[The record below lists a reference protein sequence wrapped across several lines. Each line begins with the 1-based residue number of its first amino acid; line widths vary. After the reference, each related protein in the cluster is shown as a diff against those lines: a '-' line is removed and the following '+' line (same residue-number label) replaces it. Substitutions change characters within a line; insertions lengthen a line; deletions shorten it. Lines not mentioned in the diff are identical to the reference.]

1 MAKIENLSE
10 PWEGHDKGEVEE
22 FIKQRLASGG
32 GGGGGGDNVSLLSVA
47 IVGSTFKSY
56 MRDAKDV
63 RLEFTVNNVVN
74 GSYDAGWSA
83 TFYAIKNSSNSDNRV
98 LIGTVNCTGGNE
110 ETVWQSPNLINYLS
124 NSTDN
129 IIDSVIVEVFNGEKT
144 ASRTVRFTAIYAILD
159 LYNSTE
165 NLNLARIN
173 RGVIQYV
180 TRYSASN
187 ASLSVGTESLTGGSK
202 VDYSSQGAN
211 VSSNTSAKN
220 IALNAETNGGVRVIN
235 AKLSINGG
243 SYVTDSL
250 KTEAIFITNNE
261 VSGTFFA
268 TMPILNAKQYEDAT
282 LSFGVYN
289 KDQETAEVLVEIVDD
304 SGKVT
309 ASATINA
316 RCGRYN
322 NGNPIDGTTTSYT
335 FSVPTANYKIRFT
348 CDNVI
353 REIDYTAD
361 ASNVGW
367 EQAKNPELYLNA
379 KGKDNNQADANVWAN
394 NGYETEFVNV
404 EFANNGWKNSECLHL
419 TGDARAIIPIA
430 PFYSRD
436 SYNPQALQG
445 GGILST
451 GRTIAIKFKANDVS
465 DAGGKLIECWDP
477 ESGLGFYIRPNAI
490 YARIGRELVQDYD
503 ADQTTS
509 INTRRFSAGSEVEV
523 AFAIQSLFDGETMHE
538 PEVTMYVNGEVAGV
552 TNITTATTL
561 TQNEPKFI
569 TLGGTGGSIDIY
581 YVSVYNRCLS
591 SDEVYHNYVMLKNSQ
606 VEMRENYTKNNFD
619 FNSLDDAIAY
629 CKAQS
634 LKEKGN
640 CSIVVTTDIRR
651 GVTSTSNITGSP
663 EKNQLWLMYFK
674 NGKVDSEKS
683 VKYIAK
689 AANGLRVRVQGTS
702 TASMPEK
709 NLRYD
714 GRGDMYAIKWND
726 LAGDWYEVND
736 ANIEA
741 GNVTVTKKLAVVITS
756 KDDIPC
762 TLLTTKTNYNE
773 STATRNLP
781 NALWVNDAIN
791 ALYDNNPTKYN
802 DLLTPPQRANRKVRQ
817 TINGV
822 PALQYYYN
830 LNDSTIEFSGKV
842 DIITD
847 KSNQGVF
854 GFADAGDYSIELRS
868 NTTAVCN
875 FHTSDLTNA
884 CQLTEAGATGNDDL
898 EFRYPDANTQWN
910 KEVNG
915 KVIIGPNTPM
925 QRLWD
930 FVMNCSPFFVGYEF
944 HNGTQ
949 TRHNYLSIQGRV
961 PYITDNNTATGKKTY
976 TVAPQV
982 SKNIYYET
990 VNWDDKAD
998 TIENRKL
1005 KFFAEAHKYIVVNS
1019 FVFNGLVSRTHLWTD
1034 QRAKNQFFTH
1044 FAGDVDTESG
1054 NEILR
1059 LLPYDI
1065 DTSWRGDNDSRLR
1078 YDYTRTYEDKG
1089 IYDDAHA
1096 IDGVAQGSTLWYLM
1110 DECFGTEYTA
1120 MYSDLCNA
1128 SVNGVSKNFYSLQTL
1143 QSYYKDNQ
1151 VEAYCSSIY
1160 NADTEYKYR
1169 AVVNEEG
1176 GTADQRFKAHGSAIE
1191 DLDWWMK
1198 GRLNFIGGQ
1207 YYNANDKVSD
1217 YAAKNLTINIKP
1229 NNNFGNI
1236 TLDVTTY
1243 ERAYTNWLQGTAFK
1257 AKGYS
1262 EGFTDGS
1269 DPNEHQSINLGEV
1282 ITSASD
1288 ARIYLYGYNQ
1298 VRNIANLYDL
1308 KVVNFETSDTLNF
1321 TELNIG
1327 KDAAGYENDTFTG
1340 FGNATYGACTKVD
1353 CSNCTVFENAN
1364 FSKFPVVE
1372 EIKLKG
1378 CNSVTGFTLP
1388 STTSLKRL
1396 VLPRSVSLIQIE
1408 NKPNITSI
1416 SAEGIDNIAEIS
1428 IKNTNNIVAGFAL
1441 NLLVNIYK

>member
-1 MAKIENLSE
+1 MADIQNFNESWN
-10 PWEGHDKGEVEE
+10 GHTHQEVET
-22 FIKQRLASGG
+22 FIKKQLAEAGTG
-32 GGGGGGDNVSLLSVA
+32 TLNVLTLS
-47 IVGSTFKSY
+47 IVGSTAQSY
-56 MRDAKDV
+56 MRDSKDV
-63 RLEFTVNNVVN
+63 RVKFKVNNSIN
-74 GSYDAGWSA
+74 DSYDTGWTA
-83 TFYAIKNSSNSDNRV
+83 TIYVIKNSNNSDKKV
-98 LIGTVNCTGGNE
+98 LAGLIPCTGGDENTE
-110 ETVWQSPNLINYLS
+110 WETPNLISYLS

-129 IIDSVIVEVFNGEKT
+129 IIDKVIIEVTNGEKT
-144 ASRTVRFTAIYAILD
+144 VTRTVQLTAIYAVLEF
-159 LYNSTE
+159 YNSTE

-173 RGVIQYV
+173 REVIQYV
-180 TRYSASN
+180 TRFSANN
-187 ASLSVGTESLTGGSK
+187 ANLIVESQSLTGSSK
-202 VDYSSQGAN
+202 VDYSSQGTN
-211 VSSNTSAKN
+211 VSSNKSAKN
-220 IALNAETNGGVRVIN
+220 IALNAETNGGIRVLN

-243 SYVTDSL
+243 SYVTEEL

-261 VSGTFFA
+261 VTGTFFA
-268 TMPILNAKQYEDAT
+268 TRPILNAKQYEDAT
-282 LSFGVYN
+282 LYFGVYN
-289 KDQETAEVLVEIVDD
+289 KDQDTAEVLVEIVDD
-304 SGKVT
+304 SNKVT

-322 NGNPIDGTTTSYT
+322 NGNPIAGTTISYK

-379 KGKDNNQADANVWAN
+379 KGKDNNQADASTWAN

-436 SYNPQALQG
+436 SYNPSALKG

-451 GRTIAIKFKANDVS
+451 GRTISFKFKINDVS
-465 DAGGKLIECWDP
+465 DNGGKLIECWDP

-490 YARIGRELVQDYD
+490 YARIGRELVQDYN

-509 INTRRFSAGSEVEV
+509 VNTRRFNAGSEVEV
-523 AFAIQSLFDGETMHE
+523 AFAIQSLFDGETRRE
-538 PEVTMYVNGEVAGV
+538 PEVTMYVNGEIAGV
-552 TNITTATTL
+552 TNITTANTL
-561 TQNEPKFI
+561 TQNEPKYI
-569 TLGGTGGSIDIY
+569 TLGGNGGSVDVY

-591 SDEVYHNYVMLKNSQ
+591 SEEVYHNYVMLKNSQ
-606 VEMRENYTKNNFD
+606 EEMRENYNKNNYD

-634 LKEKGN
+634 LKPNGN

-651 GVTSTSNITGSP
+651 GITSTSNITGSP
-663 EKNQLWLMYFK
+663 EYNQVWFIYFK
-674 NGKVDSEKS
+674 DGKVDAERSI
-683 VKYIAK
+683 KYVAK
-689 AANGLRVRVQGTS
+689 TKNGLRIRVQGTS

-714 GRGDMYAIKWND
+714 SKGEVYAVKWD
-726 LAGDWYEVND
+726 EIAGDWYEINE
-736 ANIEA
+736 ANIAA
-741 GNVTVTKKLAVVITS
+741 GNVTIVKKLSVVTQS

-762 TLLTTKTNYNE
+762 TLVTTKTNYNE

-791 ALYDNNPTKYN
+791 ALYDNHPEKYG

-830 LNDSTIEFSGKV
+830 LDTNTIEFSGKV

-884 CQLTEAGATGNDDL
+884 CQFTEAGATGNDDL
-898 EFRYPDANTQWN
+898 EFRYPDADTQWN

-915 KVIIGPNTPM
+915 KVIIGPNTPI

-944 HNGTQ
+944 NNGVQ
-949 TRHNYLSIQGRV
+949 TRHNYLSIHGRV
-961 PYITDNNTATGKKTY
+961 PYITDNNTPTGVKTY

-982 SKNIYYET
+982 SKNIYYEV
-990 VNWDDKAD
+990 VNWDDRAD

-1044 FAGDVDTESG
+1044 FNGDIDSESG

-1096 IDGVAQGSTLWYLM
+1096 INGVAHGSTLWYLM

-1128 SVNGVSKNFYSLQTL
+1128 TVNGVGKNFYSLQVL

-1160 NADTEYKYR
+1160 NADTDYKYR
-1169 AVVNEEG
+1169 AVVNEDG

-1207 YYNANDKVSD
+1207 YYTANDKVSD
-1217 YAAKNLTINIKP
+1217 YAAKSLTINIKP

-1236 TLDVTTY
+1236 VLDVTTY
-1243 ERAYTNWLQGTAFK
+1243 ERTYTNWLQGTAFK

-1262 EGFTDGS
+1262 EGFTNGEND
-1269 DPNEHQSINLGEV
+1269 NEHQMIDLGNV
-1282 ITSASD
+1282 VTSASD

-1298 VRNIANLYDL
+1298 VRNIINLYDL
-1308 KVVNFETSDTLNF
+1308 HVVNFETSETLNF
-1321 TELNIG
+1321 VELNIG
-1327 KDAAGYENDTFTG
+1327 KDETGYVNDTFTG
-1340 FGNATYGACTKVD
+1340 FGNATYGACKKVD
-1353 CSNCTVFENAN
+1353 CSNCIVFENAN
-1364 FSKFPVVE
+1364 FNKFPIVE
-1372 EIKLKG
+1372 EINLKG

-1388 STTSLKRL
+1388 STTTLKKL
-1396 VLPRSVSLIQIE
+1396 ILPATVNFVQIE
-1408 NKPNITSI
+1408 NKPNITHI
-1416 SAEGIDNIAEIS
+1416 SAEETDNITEIS
-1428 IKNTNNIVAGFAL
+1428 IKNTNNVVASFAL
-1441 NLLVNIYK
+1441 NLLVNIYKK

>member
-1 MAKIENLSE
+1 MAKIQNLNES
-10 PWEGHDKGEVEE
+10 WEGHTHQEVEE
-22 FIKQRLASGG
+22 FVKSQLGDLNSGTV
-32 GGGGGGDNVSLLSVA
+32 NILTIS
-47 IVGSTFKSY
+47 IVGSTVQSY
-56 MRDAKDV
+56 MRDSSDV
-63 RLEFTVNNVVN
+63 RLKFKVNNSVN

-83 TFYAIKNSSNSDNRV
+83 TFYAIKNSNNSDKKV
-98 LIGTVNCTGGNE
+98 MVGSINCTGGDE

-129 IIDSVIVEVFNGEKT
+129 IIDSVIVEVSNGEKT
-144 ASRTVRFTAIYAILD
+144 VSRTVRFTAIYAVLD
-159 LYNSTE
+159 FYNSTE

-173 RGVIQYV
+173 REVIQYV
-180 TRYSASN
+180 TRFSASDAN
-187 ASLSVGTESLTGGSK
+187 LIVNSQSLTGGSK
-202 VDYSSQGAN
+202 VDYSSQGTN
-211 VSSNTSAKN
+211 VNSNTSAKN
-220 IALNAETNGGVRVIN
+220 IALNAETNGGIRVLN

-243 SYVTDSL
+243 SYVTEEL

-268 TMPILNAKQYEDAT
+268 TRPILNAKQYEDAT
-282 LSFGVYN
+282 LYFGVYN
-289 KDQETAEVLVEIVDD
+289 KDQDTAEVLVEIVDD

-322 NGNPIDGTTTSYT
+322 NGNPIDGTTISYT
-335 FSVPTANYKIRFT
+335 FSVPTSSYKIRFT
-348 CDNVI
+348 CDNIV
-353 REIDYTAD
+353 REISYTAV
-361 ASNVGW
+361 ASNIGW
-367 EQAKNPELYLNA
+367 ELAKNPELYLNA
-379 KGKDNNQADANVWAN
+379 KGKDNNQADYNVWEN
-394 NGYETEFVNV
+394 NGYETIFKNV
-404 EFANNGWKNSECLHL
+404 EFEDNGWKNSECLHL
-419 TGDARAIIPIA
+419 TGDSRAIIPIS
-430 PFYSRD
+430 PFYSND
-436 SYNPQALQG
+436 SYNASALKG

-451 GRTIAIKFKANDVS
+451 GRTIAVKFKVNDVS
-465 DAGGKLIECWDP
+465 DNGGKLIECWDP

-503 ADQTTS
+503 ADQTKS
-509 INTRRFSAGSEVEV
+509 INNRRFSANSEVEV
-523 AFAIQSLFDGETMHE
+523 AFAIQSLFDGETKRE
-538 PEVTMYVNGEVAGV
+538 PEVTMYVNGEIAGV
-552 TNITTATTL
+552 TNITTTNTL

-569 TLGGTGGSIDIY
+569 TLGGDGGSIDIY

-591 SDEVYHNYVMLKNSQ
+591 SEEVYHNYVMMKNSQ
-606 VEMRENYTKNNFD
+606 EEMKENYTKNNYD

-634 LKEKGN
+634 LKPNGN

-651 GVTSTSNITGSP
+651 GVTSTSNIAGSP
-663 EKNQLWLMYFK
+663 EYNQVWFIYFK
-674 NGKVDSEKS
+674 NGKVDVERSIKYVSKS
-683 VKYIAK
+683 KK
-689 AANGLRVRVQGTS
+689 GLRIRVQGTS

-714 GRGDMYAIKWND
+714 AKGEVYAIKWNE
-726 LAGDWYEVND
+726 LAGDWYEINEE
-736 ANIEA
+736 NITA
-741 GNVTVTKKLAVVITS
+741 GYVSIVKKLAVVTQS

-762 TLLTTKTNYNE
+762 KLVTTKTNYNE

-791 ALYDNNPTKYN
+791 ALYDNNPEKYG
-802 DLLTPPQRANRKVRQ
+802 DILTPPQRTNRKVRQ
-817 TINGV
+817 AINGV
-822 PALQYYYN
+822 PALQYFYN
-830 LNDSTIEFSGKV
+830 LSDSTISFSGKV

-884 CQLTEAGATGNDDL
+884 CQFTEAGATGNDDL
-898 EFRYPDANTQWN
+898 EFRYPDADTKWN
-910 KEVNG
+910 AEVNG
-915 KVIIGPNTPM
+915 KVIIGPDTPI

-930 FVMNCSPFFVGYEF
+930 FVMNCSPLFVGYEF
-944 HNGTQ
+944 VNGQRSTHNFLT
-949 TRHNYLSIQGRV
+949 IKGRV
-961 PYITDNNTATGKKTY
+961 PYITDTNESTGTKIY
-976 TVAPQV
+976 TVEPQV
-982 SKNIYYET
+982 SKNIFYEN
-990 VNWDDKAD
+990 VDWDDRAD

-1019 FVFNGLVSRTHLWTD
+1019 FIFNGLVSRTHLWTD

-1044 FAGDVDTESG
+1044 YKGDVDEESG

-1096 IDGVAQGSTLWYLM
+1096 VNGEVHGSTLWWLM
-1110 DECFGTEYTA
+1110 DACFGTEYNA
-1120 MYSDLCNA
+1120 MYFDLCNA
-1128 SVNGVSKNFYSLQTL
+1128 VVDGVGKNFYSLAVL

-1160 NADTEYKYR
+1160 NADTDYKYR
-1169 AVVNEEG
+1169 AVVNEDG

-1207 YYNANDKVSD
+1207 YYTANDKVSD
-1217 YAAKNLTINIKP
+1217 YAAKSLTINIKP

-1236 TLDVTTY
+1236 VLDVTTY
-1243 ERAYTNWLQGTAFK
+1243 ERTYTNWLQGTAFK

-1262 EGFTDGS
+1262 EGFTNGEND
-1269 DPNEHQSINLGEV
+1269 NEHQMVDLGNV
-1282 ITSASD
+1282 VTSASD

-1298 VRNIANLYDL
+1298 VRNIVNLYDL
-1308 KVVNFETSDTLNF
+1308 HVVNFETSETLNF
-1321 TELNIG
+1321 VELNIG
-1327 KDAAGYENDTFTG
+1327 KDEIGYVNDTFTG
-1340 FGNATYGACTKVD
+1340 FGNATYGACKKVD

-1364 FSKFPVVE
+1364 FSNFPIVE

-1378 CNSVTGFTLP
+1378 CDKVTGLTLP
-1388 STTSLKRL
+1388 STTTVRKLD
-1396 VLPRSVSLIQIE
+1396 LPKNLSAISIS
-1408 NKPNITSI
+1408 NKPNI
-1416 SAEGIDNIAEIS
+1416 
-1428 IKNTNNIVAGFAL
+1428 NNITMEESNSITEIYSENNSNYARNYLL
-1441 NLLVNIYK
+1441 NLAIKLYNN